1 MCEADKGR
9 KAAQALI
16 RCHAVGQ
23 RIPPLSDNASGSASL
38 ISCLYIVSSIAAGV
52 YTAAQ
57 LQTNS
62 GQSPTKPNFVHP
74 SPEKEAPENCP
85 PANVC
90 VMEKKKKE
98 REFTW
103 SHLDW
108 GRRLRQLAQPEE
120 GRRGLEITNAQKQHR
135 HLWHGTLSEQ
145 FFPHRRSALSGRTS
159 VSQLTERRR
168 RLGVRRVGAQIKPR
182 LKMASLQLK
191 KKKKKAN
198 KLALASNTFGSV
210 LFINSTVYLRT
221 PHNEWGGGEVARPS
235 IKSGG
240 NS

>member
-1 MCEADKGR
+1 MCVCEADKGR

-23 RIPPLSDNASGSASL
+23 RIPPLSDNASGSGSL

-90 VMEKKKKE
+90 VMEKKKKK
-98 REFTW
+98 RENLPGHT
-103 SHLDW
+103 LT
-108 GRRLRQLAQPEE
+108 EE
-120 GRRGLEITNAQKQHR
+120 GGC
-135 HLWHGTLSEQ
+135 
-145 FFPHRRSALSGRTS
+145 
-159 VSQLTERRR
+159 VSWL
-168 RLGVRRVGAQIKPR
+168 
-182 LKMASLQLK
+182 
-191 KKKKKAN
+191 N
-198 KLALASNTFGSV
+198 
-210 LFINSTVYLRT
+210 LRKD
-221 PHNEWGGGEVARPS
+221 GEV
-235 IKSGG
+235 
-240 NS
+240 